1 MQHSEYSSY
10 NYSLQ
15 DVLGENNNLK
25 STIVLLQ

>member
-15 DVLGENNNLK
+15 DVRGENNNLK